1 MQRLPGQ
8 AGSVAMPKRFPLV
21 TAPGF
26 RSTTLALADPT
37 VRSAVSDAAMI
48 NCYAELDPQDKQY
61 WVEKRPGL
69 ATLASVAAAAG
80 GGVGVGFDDVHSI
93 PFAIF
98 GTDLYF
104 WYAGALTKILY
115 APNPLPLV
123 AGRPATFLSLPQYS
137 PGQANVIWS
146 VNGWMWEATVN
157 IGTSS
162 WNYNNFNNFVNSGSP
177 PWGST
182 LLCDGCAYLD
192 GVIYVMDRTGAI
204 WGSDLNSVSSWTATT
219 VIQAGGRNDIPV
231 ALAQQLQYII
241 AFKSTS
247 LRCFYDAGA
256 AAQTSGVGSNLAWV
270 EGADSYY
277 GLANAGSLQLI
288 DDTLLWLTNNDK
300 GTPQIAR
307 MDGLQVRIVS
317 TPPIERLLQNI
328 KMGAFSAAPNATS
341 NVVYSAGI
349 KRGGHRFYVLTV
361 PPAASSAQP
370 FTIVYDMDQQL
381 WSVWMSTGL
390 SYWSAVC
397 ASAHADQ
404 DGLGSENPGV
414 FTQDMTSGAFYVCD
428 IDQVYPTDSGNFCT
442 VDLYS
447 PNADFGTRRRKQ
459 CQQAFWVA
467 DQTSGGVIQIRK
479 SDDDYRSWSPFRRVR
494 LDVKQPRITRWGTF
508 RRRAINIRHQAATPF
523 RIKAGEAQI
532 DLGVD

>member
-1 MQRLPGQ
+1 MSTPMQRLPGQ

-26 RSTTLALADPT
+26 RSTTLALSDPT
-37 VRSAVSDAAMI
+37 VRSPVSDAAMI

-69 ATLASVAAAAG
+69 ATLTSVTAASAG
-80 GGVGVGFDDVHSI
+80 GIGIGYNDGI
-93 PFAIF
+93 PIPAVIF
-98 GTDLYF
+98 GTSLY
-104 WYAGALTKILY
+104 YYSSSGSLVSVPY
-115 APNPLPLV
+115 GGSDRPLV
-123 AGRPATFLSLPQYS
+123 AGRAASFLGWPASPSLTDLLWAVNGSLWILQMPPASYVNIADVAS
-137 PGQANVIWS
+137 SVPWS
-146 VNGWMWEATVN
+146 V
-157 IGTSS
+157 
-162 WNYNNFNNFVNSGSP
+162 P
-177 PWGST
+177 
-182 LLCDGCAYLD
+182 LCDGVVYLD
-192 GVIYVMDRTGAI
+192 TVTYVMDQAGNI
-204 WGSDLNSVSSWTATT
+204 WGSNAGSYSTWLATT
-219 VIQAGGRNDIPV
+219 VLEAGGRGDTPV
-231 ALAQQLQYII
+231 ALAQQLQYVI

-277 GLANAGSLQLI
+277 GLANASSLQLI
-288 DDTLLWLTNNDK
+288 DDTLLWLTDNDK
-300 GTPQIAR
+300 ATPQIAR
-307 MDGLQVRIVS
+307 MDGLQVRVVS
-317 TPPIERLLQNI
+317 TPQIERLLQQI
-328 KMGAFSAAPNATS
+328 KMSAFSAVPNATS

-404 DGLGSENPGV
+404 SVSGSENPGV
-414 FTQDMTSGAFYVCD
+414 FMQDMTSGAFYVCD
-428 IDQVYPTDSGNFCT
+428 IDQVYPTDSGSFCT

-494 LDVKQPRITRWGTF
+494 LDVEQPRITRWGTF

-523 RIKAGEAQI
+523 RIKAGEAQL